1 MEHSNKF
8 IEYYGAHEISPVK
21 QDLSDLELHYAKREK
36 LYRQLGIP
44 CITFDQKKILEIGPG
59 SGYNTLAFF
68 AWGGGMYLS
77 RTKQSR
83 HCRNEKAVC

>member
-68 AWGGGMYLS
+68 AWGGMYLS